1 MRTAAELENRELCS
15 ISDNEIRK
23 AEFKLKKFIDPIE
36 IVEAKE
42 TIISVRNET
51 CKEYQDPMS
60 SASQITEQIYLG
72 PHTVA
77 RDRSQLEKL
86 NISAVISMTAEC
98 GILFPDDDNL
108 EYFYQGDKLIEH
120 ECTIDDVVDIID
132 DVFEFANEKL
142 SNGADKIF
150 VHCVQGKTRSAAAV
164 TYILAK
170 RNNKTIKDAYS
181 FVKSK
186 RDINIPP
193 NWLEALQIHLDAK

>member
-1 MRTAAELENRELCS
+1 LENRELCS

-23 AEFKLKKFIDPIE
+23 SEFKLKKFIDPIK
-36 IVEAKE
+36 VFQAKE
-42 TIISVRNET
+42 IITAARNET

-77 RDRSQLEKL
+77 RDRNQLEKL

-98 GILFPDDDNL
+98 GIIFPEDDTL

-120 ECTIDDVVDIID
+120 ECTIDDVVEIID
-132 DVFEFANEKL
+132 DVFEFADEKL
-142 SNGADKIF
+142 SNGTDKIF
-150 VHCVQGKTRSAAAV
+150 IHCVQGKTRSAAAV

-170 RNNKTIKDAYS
+170 RGRMTIKDAYN

-186 RDINIPP
+186 RDVNIPS
-193 NWLEALQIHLDAK
+193 NWLEALQNHLDAN